1 MIKRVQRV
9 GHIKSAADLFLGR
22 ARELT
27 VQTTDNAV
35 RVHDG
40 ATVGGIELAR
50 KDVANVPAATG
61 AVDGKM
67 TASQAG
73 DLSTVKA
80 DFTAHDNSTN
90 GHPVATPSVDG
101 FESAAD
107 KTKLDGIEALATIDQ
122 TPAEILADLLT
133 VDGVSSGLDADLLR
147 GENVTPDSTINTVVR
162 RDGAG
167 RSAFADPSAA
177 DDAATKGYTD
187 AADDI
192 GALSAASA
200 LTGAELV
207 AVDQTTR
214 KRTTTQ
220 LIANLAPSGPIESG
234 TVMLF
239 FQAAVP
245 TGWTQVTSQNNK
257 AFRVVSGTGGGAA
270 GATGF
275 TSVFGAAKV
284 VGGTAITEAQMP
296 AHTHTTPQG
305 QSGSGSFD
313 IGSGGAKALSSG
325 SGTTGGDATH
335 NHTLSLDLQ
344 YLDIVMGSLDA

>member
-27 VQTTDNAV
+27 VQTTDDTV

-80 DFTAHDNSTN
+80 DFNTHDGGTS

-107 KTKLDGIEALATIDQ
+107 KTKLDGIEALAKDDLSA
-122 TPAEILADLLT
+122 AEILALLLT
-133 VDGVSSGLDADLLR
+133 VDGAGSGLDADLLD
-147 GENVTPDSTINTVVR
+147 GISSADFALDANTVTAGTGLAGGGTIGSNPTINLDISTL
-162 RDGAG
+162 GA
-167 RSAFADPSAA
+167 A
-177 DDAATKGYTD
+177 
-187 AADDI
+187 
-192 GALSAASA
+192 GALAG
-200 LTGAELV
+200 TETV
-207 AVDQTTR
+207 AVDQSGE

-220 LIANLAPSGPIESG
+220 DIANLAPSGPIPSG
-234 TVMLF
+234 SVMLF
-239 FQAAVP
+239 FQADAP
-245 TGWTQVTSQNNK
+245 TGWTRITTQNNK
-257 AFRVVSGTGGGAA
+257 AFRVVSASGGGAA
-270 GATGF
+270 GATAF
-275 TSVFGAAKV
+275 TTVFGAAKV
-284 VGGTAITEAQMP
+284 VGGTAISEAQMP
-296 AHTHTTPQG
+296 SHVHTQTKFQDAAGSGSPE
-305 QSGSGSFD
+305 QSGSGSGAA
-313 IGSGGAKALSSG
+313 ISAGLATLSKGSG
-325 SGTTGGDATH
+325 ATH

-344 YLDIVMGSLDA
+344 YINIVMGSLDA